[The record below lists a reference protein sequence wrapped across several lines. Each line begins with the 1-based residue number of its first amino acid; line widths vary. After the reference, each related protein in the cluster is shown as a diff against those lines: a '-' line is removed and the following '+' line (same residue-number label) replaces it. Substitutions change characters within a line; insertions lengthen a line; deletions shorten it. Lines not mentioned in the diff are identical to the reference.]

1 MSTKGW
7 VDQSEIDARLGYK
20 IILAGLAEAGKTAVK
35 RLFFL
40 KHKTEDVDGLTA
52 TLSYERLA
60 VTIIK
65 TPITILDLGGQ
76 RIFLKRFL
84 TTFSPFI
91 FNSVVT
97 LVFLIDV
104 SNRTARNNAVQYFK
118 ACLEKIEKYSPEA
131 QIFVFLHKNDLVE
144 HWPNYESIHEQLKE
158 QFQVECKKQLRFFR
172 TTIFNPETVIN
183 SFGRIIEL
191 TMPELAKSEY
201 VNGQTIGRIEEVIEK
216 YAEKPET
223 LTEIAVKIR
232 KPTKMKLPATE
243 QEDPTYLER
252 IQSIMRGS
260 IVDKTKKPSSPLS
273 PLSEAITEEMVE
285 ETSLTQVSPS
295 KDQSSVQNTAQ
306 TYAKSEQ
313 DQINKQ
319 ISSLIEFYG
328 IDIEFATEVVNSGYS
343 GLFKM
348 ATTAGVPI
356 NLVGDVIIKYIPFL
370 KSKGLEIENI
380 SLDRL
385 LDIFSSFLRGSVSED
400 NVFKCLI
407 FATKKPKMAI
417 DDIII
422 KYLAEPEVKVKKPP
436 KKIIPAPTLTV
447 ETEIPEGVITLP
459 DTKGIGFKASIIE
472 NNAHLIF
479 YCENR
484 PVGRS
489 KVSTTISIDALIY
502 LLSLEMNLHT
512 LGLVTGGDRSINVAA
527 RIIHEA
533 IRQMR
538 EENLVSTSEIR
549 GIDIAKILSS

>member
-60 VTIIK
+60 VTISK

-158 QFQVECKKQLRFFR
+158 QFQIESKKQLRFFR
-172 TTIFNPETVIN
+172 TTIFNPKTVID

-191 TMPELAKSEY
+191 SMPELAKSEY
-201 VNGQTIGRIEEVIEK
+201 VNGQTIGRIEEIFEK
-216 YAEKPET
+216 YAEASET
-223 LTEIAVKIR
+223 LTEVAAQIR
-232 KPTKMKLPATE
+232 KPTILKMSDTE

-260 IVDKTKKPSSPLS
+260 IVDKTTKPGSPLS

-285 ETSLTQVSPS
+285 ETSLTHIIPS
-295 KDQSSVQNTAQ
+295 NDQQSVQNTAQ
-306 TYAKSEQ
+306 
-313 DQINKQ
+313 
-319 ISSLIEFYG
+319 
-328 IDIEFATEVVNSGYS
+328 
-343 GLFKM
+343 
-348 ATTAGVPI
+348 
-356 NLVGDVIIKYIPFL
+356 
-370 KSKGLEIENI
+370 
-380 SLDRL
+380 
-385 LDIFSSFLRGSVSED
+385 
-400 NVFKCLI
+400 
-407 FATKKPKMAI
+407 
-417 DDIII
+417 
-422 KYLAEPEVKVKKPP
+422 
-436 KKIIPAPTLTV
+436 
-447 ETEIPEGVITLP
+447 
-459 DTKGIGFKASIIE
+459 
-472 NNAHLIF
+472 
-479 YCENR
+479 
-484 PVGRS
+484 
-489 KVSTTISIDALIY
+489 
-502 LLSLEMNLHT
+502 
-512 LGLVTGGDRSINVAA
+512 
-527 RIIHEA
+527 
-533 IRQMR
+533 
-538 EENLVSTSEIR
+538 
-549 GIDIAKILSS
+549 

>member
-1 MSTKGW
+1 MSDKGW

-60 VTIIK
+60 VTINK

-131 QIFVFLHKNDLVE
+131 HIFVFLHKNDLVE

-158 QFQVECKKQLRFFR
+158 QFQIECKKQLRFFR
-172 TTIFNPETVIN
+172 TTIFNPKTVIN

-191 TMPELAKSEY
+191 TMPELTNSEY
-201 VNGQTIGRIEEVIEK
+201 VNGRTIGRIEEVIEK
-216 YAEKPET
+216 YTETPET
-223 LTEIAVKIR
+223 LTELAAQIR
-232 KPTKMKLPATE
+232 KPMMKMADTE
-243 QEDPTYLER
+243 HDDPTYLER

-260 IVDKTKKPSSPLS
+260 IVDKTTKPGSPLS

-285 ETSLTQVSPS
+285 ETSLTQIFPS
-295 KDQSSVQNTAQ
+295 KDQLSVQNIAQ
-306 TYAKSEQ
+306 SYAKSEE

-319 ISSLIEFYG
+319 ISTLIEFYG
-328 IDIEFATEVVNSGYS
+328 IDVEFATEVVNSGFS

-407 FATKKPKMAI
+407 FATKKPKISI
-417 DDIII
+417 DDIIL

-436 KKIIPAPTLTV
+436 KKIISVPVLTV
-447 ETEIPEGVITLP
+447 ETEIPEGVINLP

-489 KVSTTISIDALIY
+489 KVSTAISIDGLIY

-512 LGLVTGGDRSINVAA
+512 LGLVTGGEKSINFAA

-533 IRQMR
+533 LRQMR
-538 EENLVSTSEIR
+538 EENLVSTAEIR
-549 GIDIAKILSS
+549 GIDIGKILSS